1 MSLQF
6 KKVLTK
12 PLNFNY
18 WVRTLPQEGSLAWE
32 YNPFRNYRLSQ
43 DAVFYNNQLN
53 ILDDNNS
60 FVIGDKTFTYIPYT
74 DLIDGEGNIY
84 YKGEIL
90 ENSSLNKIT
99 KGFTYY
105 KAGSLVDFETDEL
118 NFDLEHPVEITPQ
131 YSYDNSVNLILN
143 DGLNS
148 PKLINSRF
156 SPIGRN
162 KYQIVDR
169 TGVSDTNIYDQGSQ
183 FDLDTSLYKKTI
195 LIPKIHFKGTYYGGT
210 LPVGNY
216 HFYFKFMD
224 ADGNTTDFV
233 GESGLVSLFI
243 GQTPQG
249 IHSGFRNENSNKLVQ
264 FNLTNVDSAYPYVE
278 VYYTRATSDIRE
290 NFVKEAVRIDKK
302 FIVEGNATCKIVIT
316 GQENKET
323 IPFTELNLQYNI
335 VNSAQTQAICQNR
348 LFLGNVHKKELNQ
361 KDLKDLALRICP
373 KPDYTEYNP
382 ELGESYSPANIE
394 QSYYSSNFIYNKV
407 GYWPDEYYRL
417 GVVFI
422 MQDNTLSSVYNVR
435 GQLNLNSVSEYTPI
449 AVYGED
455 GTRIYIDTRDNFIV
469 DAVGENSVGVI
480 SIQEENANHIIG
492 LSMEIPDDVQKEL
505 KSLGV
510 QGLFFVR
517 QTRIPTTICQALT
530 IGTDQNSH
538 IPIIGITSEDEPTRF
553 ITERFID
560 DKRILN
566 PRYEQRLFTF
576 STQKINAAICPEY
589 DVNPA
594 YLNQVFTGDD
604 LLIVTSKTQPKFKA
618 LSQGNMFARHYIN
631 NTYVYEQNETQI
643 QAKVIGIQD
652 STELVAIDENNQFS
666 SRAGSGEEVHRFKFL
681 EYDNKVTKA
690 SNIVRGNF
698 GPYIG
703 FDEELEN
710 NRIVNIRTMAAL
722 SANQLDIRASD
733 NSAFY
738 AISDRYTLDE
748 FVDEKPYLYRGDCYI
763 CQFTHRINRN
773 FNSSTAP
780 YNDIIVDPN
789 TFKDNIKYTTEVL
802 DQEKASKVN
811 LGDLNAVK
819 LGMWVTSMYRSS
831 INLNIRGVDG
841 SFVEEAAEVQH
852 PRTFYPLQSMS
863 VAGIF
868 KLPEAQCFNAGLQ
881 VSVSE
886 KWNAVLEETPYN
898 KDEFSNRILYSDIS
912 VNDAYKNGFR
922 VFKSTNFKDYP
933 KTYGSITKLVE
944 LGGNLICVFEHGVA
958 LIPINE
964 RAVAAQGDGGYAF
977 INTSNVLPDN
987 PKILSDSFGSQWRDS
1002 IVKTPLGIYGID
1014 TVARKIWFTDGN
1026 TFKNISELRV
1036 QKFLNDNISLGEREL
1051 TPLVGIRNV
1060 KSFYNSYKH
1069 DVLFTFY
1076 DNLNGFE
1083 EKVWNL
1089 CYNEMQEI
1097 FTTFYSWVPSLME
1110 CIDNIPFSFDR
1121 NTAKWIS
1128 RMTHSNILSNNIIPN
1143 NGGEIGNIV
1152 LDNVTSAELCKDIW
1166 GNYKNFSLKHNSGM
1180 GNLDGWVLFC
1190 DNYSQSELYY
1200 RNEDG
1205 SIKKDSSGKR
1215 MYLPKDQQ
1223 KNPDKI
1229 VILLNIRVIFN
1240 NGQHKDYTVA
1250 VMPEYNKQF
1259 LTTDFWKHG
1268 QAGIIDITED
1278 IRPTYWYGKQHPF
1291 EFEFIAVDNP
1301 AVHKIFTNIELIA
1314 NKAKPKS
1321 FHYEIVGE
1329 CYDFVKDKPNMY
1341 YRQEAMK
1348 ALCQYKGFDISY
1360 ARNFVKAPI
1369 KYNVK
1374 SSDLLHKYYARQ
1386 DMINDVEDYYT
1397 KATSPTGMDYKNIVG
1412 AELIYYPD
1420 RQEYRLWQHAEAISL
1435 DDLDQDKSYNILKA
1449 NCKYLEDRWKI
1460 QINPI
1465 KIAYKNEDE
1474 WTKPPFAIK
1483 NISVPGFALNL
1494 VDKKSEDNNN
1504 EIYNEEEIN
1513 DYDNV
1518 LNGTKIIV
1526 DNTEWNYI
1534 KEIDLKDK
1542 FIKVR
1547 IRYSGEE
1554 LAVIDFINT
1563 LYNIS
1568 YS

>member
-1 MSLQF
+1 MSSQF

-12 PLNFNY
+12 ELNFNY

-53 ILDDNNS
+53 LLDNDNS
-60 FVIGDKTFTYIPYT
+60 FVIGNTNYTYVPYIELG
-74 DLIDGEGNIY
+74 D
-84 YKGEIL
+84 YKGDA
-90 ENSSLNKIT
+90 LNYDTKYYIT
-99 KGFTYY
+99 EGFTYY

-302 FIVEGNATCKIVIT
+302 FIVEGNSTCKIVIT

-335 VNSAQTQAICQNR
+335 VNNAQAQAVCQNR

-373 KPDYTEYNP
+373 KPFYTKYNP
-382 ELGESYSPANIE
+382 GLGESYSPSNIE
-394 QSYYSSNFIYNKV
+394 QSYYSSNFIYNTV

-435 GQLNLNSVSEYTPI
+435 GQLNLHSNSVYTNI
-449 AVYGED
+449 SVYTQD
-455 GTRIYIDTRDNFIV
+455 GVRIYIDTRDNFIV
-469 DAVGENSVGVI
+469 DAIGENSVGVI
-480 SIQEENANHIIG
+480 SMQEENANHIIG
-492 LSMEIPDDVQKEL
+492 LSMEIPDDVHEEL

-538 IPIIGITSEDEPTRF
+538 IPIIGITVERNGEQSPTRF
-553 ITERFID
+553 IAERFID

-566 PRYEQRLFTF
+566 PRYEQRLFNF
-576 STQKINAAICPEY
+576 NTQKINAAICPEY

-618 LSQGNMFARHYIN
+618 LSQGTMFARHYIN
-631 NTYVYEQNETQI
+631 NDYVYEQNETQI

-666 SRAGSGEEVHRFKFL
+666 SRAGSGEEVHRFEFL

-722 SANQLDIRASD
+722 SANQLEIRASD

-748 FVDEKPYLYRGDCYI
+748 FTSDTYLYRGDCYL

-780 YNDIIVDPN
+780 YNDIVVDPN

-831 INLNIRGVDG
+831 INLNIRSVDA
-841 SFVEEAAEVQH
+841 SFIEEAAEVQH

-868 KLPEAQCFNAGLQ
+868 KLPEAQCFNSGLQ

-886 KWNAVLEETPYN
+886 KWNAILEETPYN

-1002 IVKTPLGIYGID
+1002 IIKTPLGIYGID

-1026 TFKNISELRV
+1026 TFKNISELKV

-1051 TPLVGIRNV
+1051 TPLIGIRNV
-1060 KSFYNSYKH
+1060 KSFYNAYKH

-1128 RMTHSNILSNNIIPN
+1128 RMTHSNILSNNVISK
-1143 NGGEIGNIV
+1143 GGLVGTIE
-1152 LDNVTSAELCKDIW
+1152 LDNIKSVELCKDIW
-1166 GNYKNFSLKHNSGM
+1166 GNYKDFYIKYNSGDYENVFNKWELSFK
-1180 GNLDGWVLFC
+1180 GGDIT
-1190 DNYSQSELYY
+1190 SELYE

-1215 MYLPKDQQ
+1215 IYLPKDQQ

-1229 VILLNIRVIFN
+1229 VRLLNIRVIFN
-1240 NGQHKDYTVA
+1240 NGQHKDYTIA
-1250 VMPEYNKQF
+1250 IMPEYNKQF

-1268 QAGIIDITED
+1268 KAGIIDITED
-1278 IRPTYWYGKQHPF
+1278 IYPTYWYGKQHPF

-1301 AVHKIFTNIELIA
+1301 AIHKIFTNIELIA
-1314 NKAKPKS
+1314 NKAKPES

-1329 CYDFVKDKPNMY
+1329 CYDFAKDKPNMY

-1348 ALCQYKGFDISY
+1348 ALCQYKGLDISY
-1360 ARNFVKAPI
+1360 DRNFVKAPI
-1369 KYNVK
+1369 KHNIK
-1374 SSDLLHKYYARQ
+1374 SFDLLHKYYARQ
-1386 DMINDVEDYYT
+1386 DMINDVEDCYT
-1397 KATSPTGMDYKNIVG
+1397 KASSPEGMDYKNIVG
-1412 AELIYYPD
+1412 AELTYYPE
-1420 RQEYRLWQHAEAISL
+1420 RQEYRLWQHTEAISL
-1435 DDLDQDKSYNILKA
+1435 DDLDQDNSYNILKA

-1465 KIAYKNEDE
+1465 KIAYKNEDN

-1483 NISVPGFALNL
+1483 NVSVPGFALKVSNG
-1494 VDKKSEDNNN
+1494 DK
-1504 EIYNEEEIN
+1504 IN
-1513 DYDNV
+1513 DSDNI
-1518 LNGTKIIV
+1518 LNGTTVNI
-1526 DNTEWNYI
+1526 DNTEWDHVR
-1534 KEIDLKDK
+1534 EIDLKDK

-1554 LAVIDFINT
+1554 LAVVDFINT